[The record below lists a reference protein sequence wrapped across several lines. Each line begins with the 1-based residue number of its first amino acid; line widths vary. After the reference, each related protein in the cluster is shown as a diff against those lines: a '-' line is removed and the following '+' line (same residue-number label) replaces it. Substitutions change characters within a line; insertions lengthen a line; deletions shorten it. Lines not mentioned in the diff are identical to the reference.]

1 MCRRISCG
9 LLGIAGRGSRC
20 IGKIEEVP
28 DWVPNKDV
36 ADAFS
41 RASQMF
47 PRAPASAAACRR
59 FLSEVLAPIADA
71 IDMDAAVLLTSELVN
86 NAILHTSGPRIK
98 VEVIMG
104 DDSLH
109 IGVIDGSPKSPLV
122 LPARPGDVGGWG
134 LRIVQQMSACW
145 GVEEME
151 SRQKCVWFRVPV
163 TPHLLDRAP
172 PRSPR

>member
-1 MCRRISCG
+1 M
-9 LLGIAGRGSRC
+9 
-20 IGKIEEVP
+20 P
-28 DWVPNKDV
+28 DWVLDKDV
-36 ADAFS
+36 KDLFS
-41 RASQMF
+41 RASQTF
-47 PRAPASAAACRR
+47 PRAPESAAASRR

-71 IDMDAAVLLTSELVN
+71 IDLDAAVLLTSELVN